1 MGGVM
6 GSAANNLVSTEE
18 DPVNYGVLDH
28 MLGYKLRRAQLT
40 FFNSFSTAC
49 SDLGVSPGLFG
60 VLVVVKE
67 NPGLTQTAV
76 AKALANDRSAM
87 VGVVDKLEK
96 MDLIERRPSK
106 KDRRSYALFMT
117 PYGLKFYE
125 KLIKRVSD
133 QEEELYKLLKP
144 GEKEMLLAILDKFD

>member
-1 MGGVM
+1 M
-6 GSAANNLVSTEE
+6 GSAAGKLASTEDE
-18 DPVNYGVLDH
+18 SVNFGVLDR

-40 FFNSFSTAC
+40 FFSSFSAAC

-87 VGVVDKLEK
+87 VGAVDKLEQ
-96 MDLIERRPSK
+96 MNVIERRPSK
-106 KDRRSYALFMT
+106 KDRRSYALFLT
-117 PYGLKFYE
+117 PYGLEFYE
-125 KLIKRVSD
+125 KLTRRVYD
-133 QEEELYKLLKP
+133 QEERLYKLLNP
-144 GEKEMLLAILDKFD
+144 GEKELLLSILDRFD

>member
-1 MGGVM
+1 MGV
-6 GSAANNLVSTEE
+6 AAKKTISPEE
-18 DPVNYGVLDH
+18 EPVNFGVLDH

-40 FFNSFSTAC
+40 FFNSFSAAC
-49 SDLGVSPGLFG
+49 SDLGISPGLFG

-87 VGVVDKLEK
+87 VGAVDKLEQMK
-96 MDLIERRPSK
+96 LIERRPSK

-117 PYGLKFYE
+117 RYGLEFIE
-125 KLIKRVSD
+125 KLTQRVRE
-133 QEEELYKLLKP
+133 QEEQLYKLLKP
-144 GEKEMLLAILDKFD
+144 GEKETLLSILDRFD

>member
-1 MGGVM
+1 M
-6 GSAANNLVSTEE
+6 GSAASKLALTEE
-18 DPVNYGVLDH
+18 GPVNFGVLDRL
-28 MLGYKLRRAQLT
+28 LGYKLRRAQLT
-40 FFNSFSTAC
+40 FFNSFSAAC

-87 VGVVDKLEK
+87 VGAVDKLEQ

-117 PYGLKFYE
+117 PYGLEFYE
-125 KLIKRVSD
+125 KLIKRVCD
-133 QEEELYKLLKP
+133 QEEGLYKLLNP
-144 GEKEMLLAILDKFD
+144 GEKELLLSILDRFD